1 MDHSPEEVD
10 RERHRLLAGES
21 RVRVLE
27 VLRAEGGPLAI
38 AEIAAR
44 VDLHPNTVRLHLG
57 QLVAAGLAAEEREQ
71 RDRPGRPRL
80 VYSATGAAAGPGQE
94 DGYRMLAEALVEHLE
109 RTVPD
114 PAAEAVAAGEAWGRR
129 LAGERPGPVPA
140 PGGPGQAAAEL
151 TGLTGLLDD
160 LGFAPRAVESGRAVE
175 LHRCP
180 FRQVADDHS
189 PVVCGVH
196 LGLMRGALERTGGAV
211 RASSLQPF
219 VTPDLCLARFEAE
232 PAAS

>member
-1 MDHSPEEVD
+1 MDHRRDPVD
-10 RERHRLLAGES
+10 RERHRVLAGES

-27 VLRAEGGPLAI
+27 VLRSERGPVTI

-57 QLVAAGLAAEEREQ
+57 QLVEAGLVAAERED

-80 VYSATGAAAGPGQE
+80 VYAATVAPTDAEGG
-94 DGYRMLAEALVEHLE
+94 DYRVLAEALVGHLE

-114 PAAEAVAAGEAWGRR
+114 PAGEAVAAGRAWGGTVGRD
-129 LAGERPGPVPA
+129 RPTPSSVE
-140 PGGPGQAAAEL
+140 QATADL
-151 TGLTGLLDD
+151 TQLLDG
-160 LGFAPRAVESGRAVE
+160 LGFAPRTTAGGAVVE

-180 FRQVADDHS
+180 FRQVAEHHS

-196 LGLMRGALERTGGAV
+196 LGLMQGALARSGAPV
-211 RASSLQPF
+211 RAGSLEPF
-219 VTPDLCLARFEAE
+219 VTPELCLARLEVE